1 MAGPWDVVTETP
13 IASAPPLTHDG
24 LPARQNA
31 DGTHSTELSITVTH
45 PRMNGGRPT
54 NIPSMWNGREL
65 NDDESVDQALKTGRP
80 YQSFASIDEA
90 VTAAK
95 SKSAAGGANAPVA
108 PAPAVSEWDVVAE
121 TPPVAAPETSLW
133 KRATVNARE
142 GFNNTIAGEAVNR
155 VESGQVGQDSVNAMQ
170 RALDEAAASNSPVA
184 LDSFA
189 DGTPNPYGQM
199 PVEMVKGLMAQ
210 TIPEV
215 NNRQIIHKIRED
227 ARRAELESLPS
238 WKEEPTVFGKAVA
251 GLTALG
257 GQVAGSLPS
266 PENLVGGFGP
276 KVVRGAGE
284 GLVSNVAK
292 NFAVGAG
299 ENAVAAAATNPVVQF
314 GQASR
319 GEKDGFDAGELAE
332 SVVLG
337 AGIGGGLRLTGMVFR
352 GLRDVI
358 ARRTGVDPATITPDK
373 VTPADF
379 DAAMAADPEFA
390 AFARANGIVDPAD
403 PRVPVLRDKVEA
415 RRAEEAGRP
424 LSEAIP
430 VEPGAPAEVAR
441 RQNER
446 SGVADGSIDPAATNL
461 RDRPTDQ
468 PTIRVDSQGGAFRA
482 DEGALAGRDK
492 AAALER
498 VDQKALPAPGRAVP
512 TDEEIARMRPAP
524 EAPPVEAPPK
534 LYGSEERAP
543 QTSTDMA
550 GQRQASEAFTLAQA
564 QRDRAGPAVAD
575 SQVAGRP
582 EGRGDAPVFM
592 DEGFPV
598 EVIGRR
604 MVPDAQ
610 GRMVEVAQVRRYDP
624 RTGKPDPEG
633 VEYDVPVRQL
643 KSKNYAPEPRMAQDF
658 EARAETDRINS
669 GRDRGK
675 RMDDAQGLDRQT
687 YRQTPPDDNAAGTA
701 RASRPDQPDGPHP
714 GPRWSTAEEAMR
726 DFAQRQSTQ
735 QEAPSGNTYQ
745 GAKATNKARDVGKDS
760 RFVVDE
766 DGHVMS
772 TGAAPVRFADQKQA
786 GKWIIGV
793 GQKQSPDQ
801 IFEIA
806 NHPSGKGFTVRE
818 RGRSEAPKPESAPS
832 QEPPPAKQDT
842 SSPRQLDGPR
852 DVAPRS
858 APADQPVAATV
869 REEPSF
875 SDRMREESTR
885 VWDDK
890 SQVGR
895 LREGKTSNEQWV
907 QGRARDK
914 IMRQDAAAEI
924 DATMTRDGLTH
935 EDVTEVSR
943 YYRPAD
949 GESPTATFHRAIDQW
964 SDAAERDA
972 ITWFDGLT
980 EADRNFDTLKS
991 TNPEIDA
998 LVDTYMG
1005 GRPVPEPKMEDA
1017 PFEGAAKG
1025 KDRPVASD
1033 GNGSRVEGANE
1044 PGGGGRGPGQGGEAP
1059 PRGGGARDAGTDA
1072 GPDGGRQTVI
1082 PGAERISDRR
1092 LAERKGAEPLKGGNE
1107 APPKGGLFDEDARAQ
1122 ADIFD
1127 APKKPDGGSTFY
1139 ANPFGSPDAWKGL
1152 AESLGFTRGYF
1163 RDLGASFEAMK
1174 AAWKKDD
1181 PKATWAA
1188 ADLARTLV
1196 YTTDGELRAIGKA
1209 YDSPAIKEVADM
1221 LNAPADFGRGGAVPR
1236 AFHEAVETRTA
1247 ANLNKMS
1254 AALKD
1259 YAGKDH
1265 AGQLEQIKRLVQNP
1279 NNIRP
1284 GSAIHN
1290 AAAAIRKM
1298 LDDEFKYLKD
1308 AGVDVG
1314 EVKGYW
1320 PRITDPQA
1328 VLRDQGGFLAAA
1340 SRQYLKDGL
1349 AKNKTEADAMA
1360 NAWLMSIELGHL
1372 GATKDGTDFVMLGG
1386 TPNANFAKERVFSNS
1401 IEKDASNPLNRFYL
1415 KDPVDVLT
1423 QHFMRTS
1430 RRAEWARRFGD
1441 DLSKWK
1447 DIKEK
1452 ILAEGNAA
1460 SLRQVVDLIGSATG
1474 TVKAYHGDAARAAM
1488 AGLRTWGALKLL
1500 PHATFTSISEMAM
1513 PAIRSGN
1520 VGRFLPDVVRTVA
1533 SLAGGLKAERALA
1546 EDIGAIRAGIGDSTM
1561 GQRYFAMDAG
1571 SKVQQDL
1578 VSRFFRRTG
1587 LEQYTNAT
1595 RAVAIN
1601 AGQTFIRR
1609 LALDVAD
1616 DHARAKSS
1624 TAMLRELGVA
1634 DAKGFATWLKG
1645 VNDGRPGLA
1654 DLKVDA
1660 GHEGAYRTA
1669 LRRFS
1674 DQTILNPNASTR
1686 PGWANHPLGSLVFML
1701 QSYQYAFQKQ
1711 VLNRAGN
1718 GLVEGLTGKGYNV
1731 ADRLTMLTP
1740 AAMLPMLAA
1749 IQWGLAPVRDQLFG
1763 DGKKKEED
1771 EGARF
1776 MKAISRGGLFGVLD
1790 PYLNM
1795 ATGARYDRDAATA
1808 VAGPAIGS
1816 LFTTLDTTLKLA
1828 VKNSDNTNTAERN
1841 FAKTAYDM
1849 AVAPA
1854 LAAAASY
1861 LPVPLGGA
1869 VIAGATT
1876 GRAREG
1882 FTEAA
1887 AGPKKEKGGA
1897 NHAPR
1902 APRRER

>member
-1 MAGPWDVVTETP
+1 MAGPWEVVTETP
-13 IASAPPLTHDG
+13 IAALAPP
-24 LPARQNA
+24 P
-31 DGTHSTELSITVTH
+31 
-45 PRMNGGRPT
+45 
-54 NIPSMWNGREL
+54 
-65 NDDESVDQALKTGRP
+65 
-80 YQSFASIDEA
+80 
-90 VTAAK
+90 VTAPA
-95 SKSAAGGANAPVA
+95 APVA
-108 PAPAVSEWDVVAE
+108 EGWDVVAE
-121 TPPVAAPETSLW
+121 TPRVEAPAAPSLW

-142 GFNNTIAGEAVNR
+142 GFNNTMAGEVINR
-155 VESGQVGQDSVNAMQ
+155 VQSGQVGQESMVAMQ
-170 RALDEAAASNSPVA
+170 RALDEATAAGSPVA
-184 LDSFA
+184 LDSFG
-189 DGTPNPYGQM
+189 DGTPSPYGQM

-210 TIPEV
+210 TAPEV
-215 NNRQIIHKIRED
+215 ASRQTAYATAQAERK
-227 ARRAELESLPS
+227 AELDAVPS
-238 WKEEPTVFGKAVA
+238 WTEEPTLFGKAVA

-257 GQVAGSLPS
+257 GQVVGGMAS
-266 PENLVGGFGP
+266 PENLVGGAGQRI
-276 KVVRGAGE
+276 VRGAGE
-284 GLVSNVAK
+284 GVAGQL
-292 NFAVGAG
+292 ARSVGAG
-299 ENAVAAAATNPVVQF
+299 AAENTVAVAATNPAVQY

-319 GEKDGFDAGELAE
+319 GERDGFNADEFGE

-337 AGIGGGLRLTGMVFR
+337 AGIGGGMRLAGPVFR
-352 GLRDVI
+352 GLRDTI
-358 ARRTGVDPATITPDK
+358 ARRTGADPATITPDN

-390 AFARANGIVDPAD
+390 AFARANGIVDQAD
-403 PRVPVLRDKVEA
+403 PRVPVLREKVEA
-415 RRAEEAGRP
+415 RRVEEAGRP

-446 SGVADGSIDPAATNL
+446 AGVADGSIDPAATNL

-468 PTIRVDSQGGAFRA
+468 PTIRVDSEGGAFREDA
-482 DEGALAGRDK
+482 GTLAGREK
-492 AAALER
+492 AALLER
-498 VDQKALPAPGRAVP
+498 SDQKALPAPGRAVP

-534 LYGSEERAP
+534 LYGSEGRAP
-543 QTSTDMA
+543 QTSDDMA
-550 GQRQASEAFTLAQA
+550 GQREAGEAFTLAQA
-564 QRDRAGPAVAD
+564 QRDRAGAGVAD

-582 EGRGDAPVFM
+582 QGRGDAPVFM

-598 EVIGRR
+598 EVLGRR

-624 RTGKPDPEG
+624 RTGQPDPEG

-658 EARAETDRINS
+658 EVRAETDRINA

-701 RASRPDQPDGPHP
+701 RATRPEQPDGPHP

-735 QEAPSGNTYQ
+735 QEAPRGNTYQ
-745 GAKATNKARDVGKDS
+745 GAKATNKARDVGNDG

-766 DGHVMS
+766 AGHVMS

-832 QEPPPAKQDT
+832 PEPPPAKQDT
-842 SSPRQLDGPR
+842 SPSRQLDGPR

-858 APADQPVAATV
+858 APADQPAAATV
-869 REEPSF
+869 REGPSF
-875 SDRMREESTR
+875 NESVQARADAVIDEGKSDFLKKDGTPNKTGYWHTGRPDQIQRRASETARYDVMREEAASHIEAIRRDIVDLTDEDLGEISR
-885 VWDDK
+885 HYRR
-890 SQVGR
+890 G
-895 LREGKTSNEQWV
+895 ENETPGQAFD
-907 QGRARDK
+907 RAHDR
-914 IMRQDAAAEI
+914 
-924 DATMTRDGLTH
+924 
-935 EDVTEVSR
+935 
-943 YYRPAD
+943 
-949 GESPTATFHRAIDQW
+949 
-964 SDAAERDA
+964 
-972 ITWFDGLT
+972 WFDDV
-980 EADRNFDTLKS
+980 EADSIRMESDMADPFVDGGSPAYETTDWRGRTTYVPARAPDDFDVGSKAAKVEEDIPFESS
-991 TNPEIDA
+991 TEQA
-998 LVDTYMG
+998 G
-1005 GRPVPEPKMEDA
+1005 GRGARESGGA
-1017 PFEGAAKG
+1017 GGEGA
-1025 KDRPVASD
+1025 
-1033 GNGSRVEGANE
+1033 EQ
-1044 PGGGGRGPGQGGEAP
+1044 PGGGGEAAGNGPQAQGRRGDPGAE
-1059 PRGGGARDAGTDA
+1059 RGTDA
-1072 GPDGGRQTVI
+1072 GPDGKRQTVI
-1082 PGAERISDRR
+1082 PGAERISDRA
-1092 LAERKGAEPLKGGNE
+1092 LAERQGAKPLRGGNE
-1107 APPKGGLFDEDARAQ
+1107 APPKGGLFDDDARAQ

-1127 APKKPDGGSTFY
+1127 APKKPDGSTFY
-1139 ANPFGSPDAWKGL
+1139 ANPFASPEAWKGL
-1152 AESLGFTRGYF
+1152 AETLGFTKGYF
-1163 RDLGASFEAMK
+1163 RDLGSSFDAMK

-1181 PKATWAA
+1181 PKATWAS

-1196 YTTDGELRAIGKA
+1196 YTTDGEIRAIGKA
-1209 YDSPAIKEVADM
+1209 YDSPAIKEVAD
-1221 LNAPADFGRGGAVPR
+1221 LLHAPADFGRGGAVPR
-1236 AFHEAVETRTA
+1236 AFHEAVESRTA
-1247 ANLNKMS
+1247 SNLNKMS
-1254 AALKD
+1254 AALKA
-1259 YAGKDH
+1259 YAGKAH
-1265 AGQLEQIKRLVQNP
+1265 SGQLEQIKRLVQNP
-1279 NNIRP
+1279 NNIRR
-1284 GSAIHN
+1284 GSPVHD

-1328 VLRDQGGFLAAA
+1328 VMRDQGGFLAAA

-1349 AKNKTEADAMA
+1349 AKNKTDADEKA
-1360 NAWLMSIELGHL
+1360 NAWLMSIELGHA
-1372 GATKDGTDFVMLGG
+1372 GAKKDGTDFVMLGG

-1447 DIKEK
+1447 AIKEK
-1452 ILAEGNAA
+1452 ILAEGNAPA
-1460 SLRQVVDLIGSATG
+1460 LRQVVDLIGSATG
-1474 TVKAYHGDAARAAM
+1474 TVRAYHGDAARAAM

-1520 VGRFLPDVVRTVA
+1520 VGRVLPDVVRTVA
-1533 SLAGGLKAERALA
+1533 SLTGGLKAERALA

-1587 LEQYTNAT
+1587 LEQFTNAT

-1616 DHARAKSS
+1616 GHARAKSS

-1686 PGWANHPLGSLVFML
+1686 PGWANHPLGSLAFML
-1701 QSYQYAFQKQ
+1701 QSYLYAFQKQ

-1718 GLVEGLTGKGYNV
+1718 GLLEATTGKGYNL

-1749 IQWGLAPVRDQLFG
+1749 IQWGLAPVRDELFG

-1776 MKAISRGGLFGVLD
+1776 LKAISRGGLNGVLD
-1790 PYLNM
+1790 PYINM

-1841 FAKTAYDM
+1841 FAKTFYGM

-1854 LAAAASY
+1854 LAAGAAY

-1869 VIAGATT
+1869 AIAAATS
-1876 GRAREG
+1876 GRTREG
-1882 FTEAA
+1882 FTEAV
-1887 AGPKKEKGGA
+1887 AGPKKEQGGG
-1897 NHAPR
+1897 APR
-1902 APRRER
+1902 APRGPRRER